1 MGSPTDMLELNA
13 GIPEGPVSEAWTKY
27 LDHVKLVGP
36 RNRPSYDVI
45 VVGTGLA
52 GAAAAASLA
61 AQGYKV
67 HVFCFQDSS
76 RRAHSIAAQGGINAP
91 KNYRNDGDSVYRLF
105 YDTQK
110 GGDFRS
116 REANV
121 WRLAEVATGIIDQA
135 TAQGVPFA
143 REYGG
148 NVANRS
154 FGGVLVERTF
164 YCRGQTGQQLLL
176 GAYQALQHQVA
187 VGNAVMHPRTEIQDI
202 VNIDGRCRG
211 IVYRCLKTGEIRSMS
226 ADAVVLASGGYGN
239 VFFQSTNAFNSNV
252 TAAWRAHKRGA
263 GMANPCMVQIHP
275 TCIPVSGNFQ
285 CKLTLMSES
294 LRNDGRV
301 WVPRKEGDTR
311 SPDQIPEAERYY
323 YLEERYPSFGNLVPR
338 DVAARNAKYVCDD
351 GLGIGG
357 RKQVYLDF
365 SDAIKE
371 RGHQVIAERYGNL
384 FDMYEEITTESPYQ
398 VPMRIF
404 PAVHYC
410 MGGLWVDYGLMTNIP
425 GLWAIGEA
433 NFSDHGANRL
443 GASSMMQCLADGYFV
458 LPQTICSDLHDLYR
472 QKVTTEHPEFAKAE
486 ADVKDRIHWLMS
498 RQGSR
503 TPMSI
508 HKELGEVMW
517 DYCGMARTADGLQQA
532 MSKIDDLRDAFEN
545 DMIVPGSADGTN
557 QALERAG
564 RLGDFLELGHLMCRD
579 AYERNESCGCHFREE
594 HQTDDGEVVRDDEN
608 CSHVSVWEW
617 KGKDQPHE
625 LTKEALSF
633 DTLPLMT
640 RSYK

>member
-1 MGSPTDMLELNA
+1 MLDLDA
-13 GIPEGPVSEAWTKY
+13 KIPSGDIRTKWQRH
-27 LDHVKLVGP
+27 LEHVKLVGP
-36 RNRPSYDVI
+36 RNRPKYDVV

-52 GAAAAASLA
+52 GASAAASLA
-61 AQGYKV
+61 AQGYRV
-67 HVFCFQDSS
+67 HVMCFQDSS
-76 RRAHSIAAQGGINAP
+76 RRAHSVAAQGGINSP
-91 KNYRNDGDSVYRLF
+91 KNYRNDGDSVHRLF

-121 WRLAEVATGIIDQA
+121 WRLAEVANGIIDQC

-148 NVANRS
+148 QLANRS

-164 YCRGQTGQQLLL
+164 YCRGQTGQQLML
-176 GAYQALQHQVA
+176 GAYQALHEQVA
-187 VGNAVMHPRTEIQDI
+187 KGNAIMYPRTEIQDI

-211 IVYRCLKTGEIRSMS
+211 VVYRCLKTGEIRSLA

-263 GMANPCMVQIHP
+263 GFANPCYVQIHP
-275 TCIPVSGNFQ
+275 TCIPVSGEHQ

-301 WVPRKEGDTR
+301 WVPKKAGDTR
-311 SPDQIPEAERYY
+311 RPDEIPENERYY

-351 GLGIGG
+351 GLGVGG
-357 RKQVYLDF
+357 KRQVYLDF
-365 SDAIKE
+365 ADAIKE
-371 RGHQVIAERYGNL
+371 RGAAVIGERYGNL
-384 FDMYEEITTESPYQ
+384 FDMYEEITTESPYK

-410 MGGLWVDYGLMTNIP
+410 MGGLWVDYNLMTNVP
-425 GLWAIGEA
+425 GLYAIGES

-443 GASSMMQCLADGYFV
+443 GASSLMQCLADGYMI
-458 LPQTICSDLHDLYR
+458 LPQTINDSLHDIYMD
-472 QKVTTEHPEFAKAE
+472 KVTTDHPAFAEHEKLAR
-486 ADVKDRIHWLMS
+486 DRIDWLMA
-498 RQGSR
+498 RKGSR
-503 TPMSI
+503 SPLSI

-517 DYCGMARTADGLQQA
+517 NHCGMARTAEGLKEA
-532 MSKIDDLRDAFEN
+532 IGKIDDLKHAFEH
-545 DMIVPGSADGTN
+545 DMIVPGRANTTN

-564 RLGDFLELGHLMCRD
+564 RLADFLDLAHLMCRD
-579 AYERNESCGCHFREE
+579 AIERDESCGCHFREE
-594 HQTDDGEVVRDDEN
+594 HQTDDGEVVRNDDEFSN
-608 CSHVSVWEW
+608 VAVWEW
-617 KGKDQPHE
+617 KGDGMPHE
-625 LTKEALSF
+625 KTCEALSF
-633 DTLPLMT
+633 DALPLMT